1 MTKLTLALAG
11 DLRKVLAAQRAEV
24 ERGLTNAVRAE
35 TLSLK
40 KRLRAQVS
48 RAGFGRRLANTWR
61 SQTFPKGKA
70 SLGAAGVVFSKA
82 PKIIRAFSEG
92 VTIRAKRGRFLAV
105 PTPAAPKKGKGGKR
119 LTPRNFPE
127 ERLGK
132 LRFVPRRAG
141 LALLVVDN
149 VRASFSRQTGA
160 LRGFRKASA
169 RALRTGSGLTTA
181 VMFILVPQIKLRKR
195 FNPLREARKSINRLP
210 SRIVANLG
218 RTGT

>member
-1 MTKLTLALAG
+1 MTKLTLALTG
-11 DLRKVLAAQRAEV
+11 NLRKVLDAQRAEV
-24 ERGLTNAVRAE
+24 EKGLTNAVRAE

-40 KRLRAQVS
+40 KRLRAQVT
-48 RAGFGRRLANTWR
+48 RAGFGRKLANTWR
-61 SQTFPKGKA
+61 SQTFPKGGKA

-82 PKIIRAFSEG
+82 SKIIRAFSEG

-105 PTPAAPKKGKGGKR
+105 PTPAAPRKGKGGKR

-149 VRASFSRQTGA
+149 VRASFSRKTGA

-169 RALRTGSGLTTA
+169 RSLRTGAGLTTA
-181 VMFILVPQIKLRKR
+181 VMFVLVPQIRLRRR
-195 FNPLREARKSINRLP
+195 FNPLRAARKSINRLP
-210 SRIVANLG
+210 ARIVSNLG
-218 RTGT
+218 GVG